1 MGHPPF
7 ERIGVKN
14 VVLAFALA
22 PALAGFALH
31 ARASDAI
38 SEDRPTIIVVTGAGG
53 EDEFG
58 KNFSKW
64 SADCEDAAR
73 KAGARVVSIGLK
85 PVAGTNDFDLLKQT
99 LAAEPRESTS
109 DLWLILIGHGTF
121 DSKEAKFNLQGPDF
135 SADEL
140 AAWLKPFHR
149 PLAIVDCAS
158 CSGPF
163 INKLSGPNRVIVTA
177 TRSGSEQNYARFGKY
192 FSQALE
198 DKQADLDK
206 DGQISLLEAFLS
218 ASYQVAEFYKLEG
231 RLATEHA
238 LIDDNG
244 DGLGT
249 PADWFRGIHAVKRA
263 NDSAALD
270 GFRAHQFHLIR
281 SDEEK
286 KLSGPTRARRDELEL
301 ALAKLRDE
309 KRNFSETDYYKK
321 VETLLL
327 ELANLYQVK

>member
-1 MGHPPF
+1 MRGPLLW
-7 ERIGVKN
+7 
-14 VVLAFALA
+14 LAVMALA
-22 PALAGFALH
+22 WRAP
-31 ARASDAI
+31 ASDTVA
-38 SEDRPTIIVVTGAGG
+38 EDRPTVIVVTGAGG

-64 SADCEDAAR
+64 SADCEEAGR
-73 KAGARVVSIGLK
+73 KSGARIISIGLK
-85 PVAGTNDFDLLKQT
+85 PVAATNDFELLKQA
-99 LAAEPRESTS
+99 LAAESKDTTAE
-109 DLWLILIGHGTF
+109 LWLILIGHGTY
-121 DSKEAKFNLQGPDF
+121 DGKEAKFNLQGPDF

-149 PLAIVDCAS
+149 PVAVINCAS

-163 INKLSGPNRVIVTA
+163 ISKLSAPNRVIVAA

-192 FSQALE
+192 FSQTLQ
-198 DKQADLDK
+198 DLQADLDK
-206 DGQISLLEAFLS
+206 DGQVSLLEGFLS
-218 ASYQVAEFYKLEG
+218 ASFQVAEFYKLEG

-249 PADWFRGIHAVKRA
+249 PADWFRGIHAMKRA
-263 NDSAALD
+263 NDNAALD

-286 KLSGPTRARRDELEL
+286 KLSGPVRARRDELEL

-309 KRNFSETDYYKK
+309 KKNLPEADYYKK